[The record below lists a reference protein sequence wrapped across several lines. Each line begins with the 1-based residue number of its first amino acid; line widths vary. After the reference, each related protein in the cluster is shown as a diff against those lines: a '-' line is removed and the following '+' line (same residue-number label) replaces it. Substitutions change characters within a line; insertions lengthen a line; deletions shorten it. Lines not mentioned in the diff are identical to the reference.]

1 MEEQAV
7 ARHPIGLAA
16 LILSGFAILGTT
28 LVAFTH
34 EATKE
39 RIAENEKAAM
49 LANLNALVPP
59 ANVNNDIL
67 SDMMTVSDPKLLGA
81 ERTQVYRGRKDNQPV
96 AVVLNP
102 VVPDGY
108 SGPIRLLVAVRYDG
122 TLGGV
127 RVLSQ
132 KETPGLGDK
141 IELSRSDWILGF
153 DDKSLGNPPP
163 DKWKV
168 KRDGG
173 VFDQFTGATITPRA
187 VVKAVKNTLIFV
199 KEHRDALYDRTTASD
214 DQDKRGKS

>member
-1 MEEQAV
+1 V
-7 ARHPIGLAA
+7 ARHPVGLAA
-16 LILSGFAILGTT
+16 LILASFAILGTT

-34 EATKE
+34 ESTKA

-59 ANVNNDIL
+59 DSVDNDML
-67 SDMMTVSDPKLLGA
+67 SDTLSVSDPELLGA
-81 ERTQVYRGRKDNQPV
+81 EQTRVYRGRKDNQPV

-108 SGPIRLLVAVRYDG
+108 SGPNRLLVAVRYDG

-127 RVLSQ
+127 RVLNH

-153 DDKSLGNPPP
+153 DNKSLGHPPP

-199 KEHRDALYDRTTASD
+199 KAHRDGLYDRIHASD
-214 DQDKRGKS
+214 EREKRGKS

>member
-1 MEEQAV
+1 MV
-7 ARHPIGLAA
+7 RHPISLAA
-16 LILSGFAILGTT
+16 LILSGFAIVGTT

-34 EATKE
+34 EVTKA

-59 ANVNNDIL
+59 TSVNNDML
-67 SDMMTVSDPKLLGA
+67 SDIMTVSDPELLGA
-81 ERTQVYRGRKDNQPV
+81 QQTQVYRGRKDSQPV
-96 AVVLNP
+96 AVVLDP

-127 RVLSQ
+127 RVLSH

-153 DDKSLGNPPP
+153 DDKSLGNPPM
-163 DKWKV
+163 DEWKV

-173 VFDQFTGATITPRA
+173 VFDQFTGATITPRSI
-187 VVKAVKNTLIFV
+187 VKAVKNTLIYV
-199 KEHRDALYDRTTASD
+199 QEHHDALYDRTSASD
-214 DQDKRGKS
+214 VQEKRDNS